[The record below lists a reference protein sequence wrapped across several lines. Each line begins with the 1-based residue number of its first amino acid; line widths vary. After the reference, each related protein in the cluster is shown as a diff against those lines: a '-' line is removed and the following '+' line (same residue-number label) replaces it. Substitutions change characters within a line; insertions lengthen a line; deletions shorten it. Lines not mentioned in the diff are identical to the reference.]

1 MKEENPITITAS
13 QQELIDNF
21 NFFSE
26 WLDKYQFL
34 IDLGKKLP
42 DFPESYKIDQY
53 KVRGCQSNVWLYSEL
68 ENNNLIL
75 HAISDSAIVNGLI
88 YLLLTIYSDHT
99 PAEILE
105 AKPDFIFGI
114 GLDKHLSPTR
124 KNGLYAM
131 LQAIRSLAVHSI
143 NS

>member
-1 MKEENPITITAS
+1 MKEVNTITITAT

-21 NFFSE
+21 NFFTD

-42 DFPESYKIDQY
+42 DFPASYKIDQY
-53 KVRGCQSNVWLYSEL
+53 KVRGCQSSVWMFGEFD
-68 ENNNLIL
+68 NNNLVL
-75 HAISDSAIVNGLI
+75 HAVSDSAIVNGLI
-88 YLLLTIYSDHT
+88 YLLLTTYSNHT
-99 PAEILE
+99 PAEILN
-105 AKPDFIFGI
+105 AKPDFIAGI

-131 LQAIRSLAVHSI
+131 LQAVKNLAVSV
-143 NS
+143 